1 MKAVIYARYSSDN
14 QREESIEGQVRECI
28 AFAERKGYT
37 VIHTYIDRALSGTR
51 ADNRPEFQQMISDS
65 TLREFQYVIVWKI
78 DRFSRDKFDSVKYK
92 YALKS
97 SGVSVIFATEPID
110 GSPEGQMMESVFEG
124 ISVYYIK
131 DLAQKTSRGMTEN
144 AIKGKF
150 NGGTLTFGY
159 TIDENHHFQLDPV
172 NAPIVLDVFTRY
184 SEGETIRS
192 ILDDINS
199 KMSNNGRKFTYHFL
213 NWMLNNR
220 RYLGEYKFQ
229 DTINNE
235 AIPPIVSQELFDKCQ
250 HRLNVNK
257 HKAGSFKNNKEKYLL
272 TGKIFCGNCGATISG
287 ISGTGKCKSIY
298 RYYKCMNVKKH
309 KCRKKPVQ
317 KELIENIVL
326 NAAMDI
332 FKDKA
337 LIRKISKACFD
348 LQSKESPM
356 LPALKRRLR
365 ENQKEIKNLMNAIK
379 AGIVLK
385 TTKAE
390 LEKLES
396 EHEQLET
403 NIAME
408 KLVKP
413 VIPQEKIQ
421 AWLMNFAAADLS
433 DHSQKQRIIDIFV
446 NSVYVYDDRVVVFV
460 NYKDG
465 ERCVD
470 FSVVSDSGNPE
481 DAGNSNEKKT
491 NTHENECSPL
501 IKSGDPYGN
510 RKSFRAFRIFLQIA
524 EFRMIE
530 PFTATYGNCVSRNF
544 SYVFA
549 AIMIKNLLIV
559 TGLWKHKP
567 LANLS
572 NS

>member
-229 DTINNE
+229 DTVNNE
-235 AIPPIVSQELFDKCQ
+235 AIPPIISQELFDKCQ

-257 HKAGSFKNNKEKYLL
+257 HKAGSFKKNKEKYLL
-272 TGKIFCGNCGATISG
+272 TGKIFCGICGATISG

-309 KCRKKPVQ
+309 KCNKKPVQ

-326 NAAMDI
+326 NAALDI

-385 TTKAE
+385 TTKSE
-390 LEKLES
+390 LEKLEA
-396 EHEQLET
+396 EQEQLEI

-433 DHSQKQRIIDIFV
+433 DQSQKQRIIDIFV
-446 NSVYVYDDRVVVFV
+446 NSVYVYDDRVVIFF

-465 ERCVD
+465 ERCIE
-470 FSVVSDSGNPE
+470 FSVVSDSENPE
-481 DAGNSNEKKT
+481 GAISSNEKKT

-549 AIMIKNLLIV
+549 AIMIK
-559 TGLWKHKP
+559 
-567 LANLS
+567 
-572 NS
+572 

>member
-14 QREESIEGQVRECI
+14 QREESIEGQVRECQS
-28 AFAERKGYT
+28 FAERKGYT
-37 VIHTYIDRALSGTR
+37 VIRTFIDRALSGTR
-51 ADNRPEFQQMISDS
+51 ADNRPQFQQMISDS

-97 SGVSVIFATEPID
+97 SGVSVISATEPID

-144 AIKGKF
+144 AIKDKF

-159 TIDENHHFQLDPV
+159 MIDENHHFQLDPA
-172 NAPIVLDVFTRY
+172 NAPIVLDVFTRF

-192 ILDDINS
+192 IIDDISS

-229 DTINNE
+229 DTVNNE
-235 AIPPIVSQELFDKCQ
+235 AIPPIISQELFDKCQ

-257 HKAGSFKNNKEKYLL
+257 HKAGSFKKNKEKYLL
-272 TGKIFCGNCGATISG
+272 TGKIFCGICGATISG

-309 KCRKKPVQ
+309 KCNKKPVQ

-326 NAAMDI
+326 NAALDI

-385 TTKAE
+385 TTKSE
-390 LEKLES
+390 LEKLEA
-396 EHEQLET
+396 EQEQLEI

-433 DHSQKQRIIDIFV
+433 DQSQKQRIIDIFV
-446 NSVYVYDDRVVVFV
+446 NSVYVYDDRVVIFF

-465 ERCVD
+465 ERCIE
-470 FSVVSDSGNPE
+470 FSVVSDSENPE
-481 DAGNSNEKKT
+481 GAISSNEKKT

-549 AIMIKNLLIV
+549 AIMIK
-559 TGLWKHKP
+559 
-567 LANLS
+567 
-572 NS
+572 

>member
-229 DTINNE
+229 DTVNNE
-235 AIPPIVSQELFDKCQ
+235 AIPPIISQELFDKCQ

-257 HKAGSFKNNKEKYLL
+257 HKAGSFKKNKEKYLL
-272 TGKIFCGNCGATISG
+272 TGKIFCGICGATISG

-309 KCRKKPVQ
+309 KCNKKPVQ

-326 NAAMDI
+326 NAALDI

-385 TTKAE
+385 TTKSE
-390 LEKLES
+390 LEKLEA
-396 EHEQLET
+396 EQEQLET

-549 AIMIKNLLIV
+549 AIMIK
-559 TGLWKHKP
+559 
-567 LANLS
+567 
-572 NS
+572 

>member
-14 QREESIEGQVRECI
+14 QREESIEGQVRECQS
-28 AFAERKGYT
+28 FAERKGYT
-37 VIHTYIDRALSGTR
+37 VIRTYIDRALSGTR

-97 SGVSVIFATEPID
+97 SGVSVISATEPID

-192 ILDDINS
+192 ILEGINS

-235 AIPPIVSQELFDKCQ
+235 AIPPIVTQELFDKCQ

-309 KCRKKPVQ
+309 KCNKKPVQ

-337 LIRKISKACFD
+337 LVKRISKACFD
-348 LQSKESPM
+348 LQPKESPM

-365 ENQKEIKNLMNAIK
+365 ENQKEIKNLMKAIK

-385 TTKAE
+385 TTRSE
-390 LEKLES
+390 LEKLET
-396 EHEQLET
+396 EQEQLET

-421 AWLMNFAAADLS
+421 AWLMNFAYADLS
-433 DHSQKQRIIDIFV
+433 DQSQKQRIIDIFV
-446 NSVYVYDDRVVVFV
+446 NSVYVYDDRVVIFF

-465 ERCVD
+465 ERYVD
-470 FSVVSDSGNPE
+470 FSTLDDLENP
-481 DAGNSNEKKT
+481 AGSNEKKT

-501 IKSGDPYGN
+501 IKSGDPSGN
-510 RKSFRAFRIFLQIA
+510 RTRDTLIKSQVLYR
-524 EFRMIE
+524 
-530 PFTATYGNCVSRNF
+530 
-544 SYVFA
+544 
-549 AIMIKNLLIV
+549 
-559 TGLWKHKP
+559 
-567 LANLS
+567 LS
-572 NS
+572 

>member
-14 QREESIEGQVRECI
+14 QREESIEGQVRECQS
-28 AFAERKGYT
+28 FAERKGYT
-37 VIHTYIDRALSGTR
+37 VIRTFIDRALSGTR

-192 ILDDINS
+192 IIDDINS

-229 DTINNE
+229 DTVNNE
-235 AIPPIVSQELFDKCQ
+235 AIPPIISQELFDKCQ

-257 HKAGSFKNNKEKYLL
+257 HKAGSFKKNKEKYLL
-272 TGKIFCGNCGATISG
+272 TGKIFCGICGATISG

-309 KCRKKPVQ
+309 KCNKKPVQ

-326 NAAMDI
+326 NAALDI

-385 TTKAE
+385 TTKSE
-390 LEKLES
+390 LEKLKAEQ
-396 EHEQLET
+396 EQLET

-433 DHSQKQRIIDIFV
+433 DKSQKQKIIDIFV
-446 NSVYVYDDRVVVFV
+446 NSVYVYDDRVVIFF

-470 FSVVSDSGNPE
+470 FSVLSDSENTEG
-481 DAGNSNEKKT
+481 AISSNDKKT

-549 AIMIKNLLIV
+549 AIMIK
-559 TGLWKHKP
+559 
-567 LANLS
+567 
-572 NS
+572 

>member
-14 QREESIEGQVRECI
+14 QREESIEGQVRECQS
-28 AFAERKGYT
+28 FAERKGYS
-37 VIHTYIDRALSGTR
+37 VIRTYIDRALSGTR

-97 SGVSVIFATEPID
+97 SGVSVISATEPID

-184 SEGETIRS
+184 SDGETIRS
-192 ILDDINS
+192 ILDDISS

-229 DTINNE
+229 DTVNNE
-235 AIPPIVSQELFDKCQ
+235 AIPPIISQELFDKCQ

-257 HKAGSFKNNKEKYLL
+257 HKAGSFKKNKEKYLL
-272 TGKIFCGNCGATISG
+272 TGKIFCGICGATISG

-309 KCRKKPVQ
+309 KCNKKPVQ

-326 NAAMDI
+326 NAALDI

-385 TTKAE
+385 TTKSE

-421 AWLMNFAAADLS
+421 VWLMKFAASDLS
-433 DHSQKQRIIDIFV
+433 DQSQKQRIIDIFV
-446 NSVYVYDDRVVVFV
+446 NSVYVYDDRVVIFF

-470 FSVVSDSGNPE
+470 FSVLSDSENPKG
-481 DAGNSNEKKT
+481 AISSNEKKT

-549 AIMIKNLLIV
+549 AIMIK
-559 TGLWKHKP
+559 
-567 LANLS
+567 
-572 NS
+572 

>member
-14 QREESIEGQVRECI
+14 QREESIEGQVRECQS
-28 AFAERKGYT
+28 FAERKGYT
-37 VIHTYIDRALSGTR
+37 VIRTYIDRALSGTR

-97 SGVSVIFATEPID
+97 SGVSVISATEPID

-172 NAPIVLDVFTRY
+172 NAPIVLDIFTRY

-235 AIPPIVSQELFDKCQ
+235 AIPPIISQELFDKCQ

-257 HKAGSFKNNKEKYLL
+257 HKAGSFKTNKEKYLL
-272 TGKIFCGNCGATISG
+272 TGKIFCGICGATISG
-287 ISGTGKCKSIY
+287 ISGTGKCKSVY

-317 KELIENIVL
+317 KEMIENIVL

-337 LIRKISKACFD
+337 LVKKISKACFD

-356 LPALKRRLR
+356 LPALKRRLK

-385 TTKAE
+385 TTKSE
-390 LEKLES
+390 LEKLEA
-396 EHEQLET
+396 EQEQLET
-403 NIAME
+403 NIAIE

-433 DHSQKQRIIDIFV
+433 DKSQKQKIIDIFV
-446 NSVYVYDDRVVVFV
+446 NSVYVYDDRVVIFF
-460 NYKDG
+460 NYRDG

-470 FSVVSDSGNPE
+470 FSAVSDSGNPE

-510 RKSFRAFRIFLQIA
+510 RKSFHAFRIFLQIA

-549 AIMIKNLLIV
+549 AIMIK
-559 TGLWKHKP
+559 
-567 LANLS
+567 
-572 NS
+572 

>member
-14 QREESIEGQVRECI
+14 QREESIEGQVRECQS
-28 AFAERKGYT
+28 FAERKGYT
-37 VIHTYIDRALSGTR
+37 VIRTYIDRALSGTR

-97 SGVSVIFATEPID
+97 SGVSVISATEPID

-192 ILDDINS
+192 ILEGINS

-235 AIPPIVSQELFDKCQ
+235 AIPPIVTQELFDKCQ

-309 KCRKKPVQ
+309 KCSKKPVH
-317 KELIENIVL
+317 KEMIENIVL

-385 TTKAE
+385 TTKSE
-390 LEKLES
+390 LEKLEG
-396 EHEQLET
+396 EQEQLET

-433 DHSQKQRIIDIFV
+433 NQSQKQKIIDIFV
-446 NSVYVYDDRVVVFV
+446 NSVYVYDDRVVIFF

-465 ERCVD
+465 ERCID

-481 DAGNSNEKKT
+481 DAVNSNKKKT

-501 IKSGDPYGN
+501 IKSGDPSGTRTRDTLIKSQ
-510 RKSFRAFRIFLQIA
+510 RKISLVNGFVMRITL
-524 EFRMIE
+524 
-530 PFTATYGNCVSRNF
+530 
-544 SYVFA
+544 
-549 AIMIKNLLIV
+549 
-559 TGLWKHKP
+559 P
-567 LANLS
+567 L
-572 NS
+572 

>member
-14 QREESIEGQVRECI
+14 QREESIEGQVRECQS
-28 AFAERKGYT
+28 FAERKGYT
-37 VIHTYIDRALSGTR
+37 VIRTYIDRALSGTR

-97 SGVSVIFATEPID
+97 SGVSVISATEPID

-192 ILDDINS
+192 ILEGINS

-235 AIPPIVSQELFDKCQ
+235 AIPPIVTQELFDKCQ

-272 TGKIFCGNCGATISG
+272 TGKIFCGICGATISG

-309 KCRKKPVQ
+309 KCNKKPVQ

-385 TTKAE
+385 TTKSE
-390 LEKLES
+390 LEKLEA
-396 EHEQLET
+396 EQEQLET

-549 AIMIKNLLIV
+549 AIMIK
-559 TGLWKHKP
+559 
-567 LANLS
+567 
-572 NS
+572 

>member
-235 AIPPIVSQELFDKCQ
+235 AIPPIVSRELFDKCQ

-385 TTKAE
+385 TTKSE
-390 LEKLES
+390 LEKLEA
-396 EHEQLET
+396 EQEQLET

-510 RKSFRAFRIFLQIA
+510 RKSFRDFRIFMRIV

-530 PFTATYGNCVSRNF
+530 PFAAAYSKCVFRNF
-544 SYVFA
+544 LYVFA
-549 AIMIKNLLIV
+549 GIMIK
-559 TGLWKHKP
+559 
-567 LANLS
+567 
-572 NS
+572 

>member
-14 QREESIEGQVRECI
+14 QREESIEGQVRECQS
-28 AFAERKGYT
+28 FAERKGYT
-37 VIHTYIDRALSGTR
+37 VIRTYIDRALSGTR

-97 SGVSVIFATEPID
+97 SGVSVISATEPID

-172 NAPIVLDVFTRY
+172 NAPIVLDIFTRY

-235 AIPPIVSQELFDKCQ
+235 AIPPIISQELFDKCQ

-257 HKAGSFKNNKEKYLL
+257 HKAGSFKTNKEKYLL
-272 TGKIFCGNCGATISG
+272 TGKIFCGICGATISG
-287 ISGTGKCKSIY
+287 ISGTGKCKSVY

-317 KELIENIVL
+317 KEMIENIVL

-337 LIRKISKACFD
+337 LVKRISKACFD

-356 LPALKRRLR
+356 LPALKRRLK
-365 ENQKEIKNLMNAIK
+365 ENQKEIKNLMTAIK

-385 TTKAE
+385 TTKME
-390 LEKLES
+390 LEKLEA
-396 EHEQLET
+396 EQEQLET

-413 VIPQEKIQ
+413 VIPQERIQ

-433 DHSQKQRIIDIFV
+433 DQSQKQRIIDIFV
-446 NSVYVYDDRVVVFV
+446 NSVYVYDDRVVIFF
-460 NYKDG
+460 NYRDG

-470 FSVVSDSGNPE
+470 FSAVSDSGNPE

-510 RKSFRAFRIFLQIA
+510 RKSFRDFRIFMRIV

-530 PFTATYGNCVSRNF
+530 PFAAAYSKCVFRNF
-544 SYVFA
+544 LYVFA
-549 AIMIKNLLIV
+549 GIMIK
-559 TGLWKHKP
+559 
-567 LANLS
+567 
-572 NS
+572 

>member
-14 QREESIEGQVRECI
+14 QREESIEGQVRECQS
-28 AFAERKGYT
+28 FAERKGYS
-37 VIHTYIDRALSGTR
+37 VIRTYIDRALSGTR

-97 SGVSVIFATEPID
+97 SGVSVISATEPID

-184 SEGETIRS
+184 SDGETIRS
-192 ILDDINS
+192 ILDDISS

-229 DTINNE
+229 DTVNNE
-235 AIPPIVSQELFDKCQ
+235 AIPPIISQELFDKCQ

-257 HKAGSFKNNKEKYLL
+257 HKAGSFKKNKEKYLL
-272 TGKIFCGNCGATISG
+272 TGKIFCGICGATISG

-309 KCRKKPVQ
+309 KCNKKPVQ

-396 EHEQLET
+396 EQEQLET

-421 AWLMNFAAADLS
+421 VWLMKFAASDLS
-433 DHSQKQRIIDIFV
+433 DQSQKQRIIDIFV
-446 NSVYVYDDRVVVFV
+446 NSVYVYDDRVVIFF

-470 FSVVSDSGNPE
+470 FSVLSDSENPKG
-481 DAGNSNEKKT
+481 AISSNEKKT

-549 AIMIKNLLIV
+549 AIMIK
-559 TGLWKHKP
+559 
-567 LANLS
+567 
-572 NS
+572 

>member
-1 MKAVIYARYSSDN
+1 
-14 QREESIEGQVRECI
+14 
-28 AFAERKGYT
+28 
-37 VIHTYIDRALSGTR
+37 
-51 ADNRPEFQQMISDS
+51 
-65 TLREFQYVIVWKI
+65 
-78 DRFSRDKFDSVKYK
+78 
-92 YALKS
+92 
-97 SGVSVIFATEPID
+97 
-110 GSPEGQMMESVFEG
+110 
-124 ISVYYIK
+124 
-131 DLAQKTSRGMTEN
+131 
-144 AIKGKF
+144 
-150 NGGTLTFGY
+150 
-159 TIDENHHFQLDPV
+159 
-172 NAPIVLDVFTRY
+172 
-184 SEGETIRS
+184 
-192 ILDDINS
+192 
-199 KMSNNGRKFTYHFL
+199 
-213 NWMLNNR
+213 
-220 RYLGEYKFQ
+220 
-229 DTINNE
+229 
-235 AIPPIVSQELFDKCQ
+235 
-250 HRLNVNK
+250 
-257 HKAGSFKNNKEKYLL
+257 
-272 TGKIFCGNCGATISG
+272 
-287 ISGTGKCKSIY
+287 
-298 RYYKCMNVKKH
+298 MNVKKH

-385 TTKAE
+385 TTKSE
-390 LEKLES
+390 LEKLEA
-396 EHEQLET
+396 EQEQLET

-433 DHSQKQRIIDIFV
+433 DKSQKQKIIDIFV
-446 NSVYVYDDRVVVFV
+446 NSVYVYDDRVVIFF

-465 ERCVD
+465 EQCVD
-470 FSVVSDSGNPE
+470 FSVLSDSENTEG
-481 DAGNSNEKKT
+481 AISSNDKKT

-544 SYVFA
+544 SYVLVG
-549 AIMIKNLLIV
+549 IMIK
-559 TGLWKHKP
+559 
-567 LANLS
+567 
-572 NS
+572 

>member
-97 SGVSVIFATEPID
+97 SGVSVISATEPID

-385 TTKAE
+385 TTKSE
-390 LEKLES
+390 LEKLEA
-396 EHEQLET
+396 EQEQLET

-549 AIMIKNLLIV
+549 AIMIK
-559 TGLWKHKP
+559 
-567 LANLS
+567 
-572 NS
+572 

>member
-97 SGVSVIFATEPID
+97 SGVSVISATEPID

-385 TTKAE
+385 TTKSE
-390 LEKLES
+390 LEKLEA
-396 EHEQLET
+396 EQEQLET

-433 DHSQKQRIIDIFV
+433 DKSQKQKIIDIFV
-446 NSVYVYDDRVVVFV
+446 NSVYVYDDRVVIFF

-470 FSVVSDSGNPE
+470 FSVLSDSENTEG
-481 DAGNSNEKKT
+481 AISSNDKKT

-549 AIMIKNLLIV
+549 GIMIK
-559 TGLWKHKP
+559 
-567 LANLS
+567 
-572 NS
+572 

>member
-1 MKAVIYARYSSDN
+1 MLLWQPGGRSSMKAVIYARYSSDN
-14 QREESIEGQVRECI
+14 QREESIEGQVRECQS
-28 AFAERKGYT
+28 FAERKGYT
-37 VIHTYIDRALSGTR
+37 VIRTFIDRALSGTR
-51 ADNRPEFQQMISDS
+51 ADNRPQFQQMISDS

-97 SGVSVIFATEPID
+97 SGVSVISATEPID

-144 AIKGKF
+144 AIKDKF

-159 TIDENHHFQLDPV
+159 MIDENHHFQLDPA
-172 NAPIVLDVFTRY
+172 NAPIVLDVFTRF

-192 ILDDINS
+192 IIDDINS

-229 DTINNE
+229 DTVNNE
-235 AIPPIVSQELFDKCQ
+235 AIPPIISQELFDKCQ

-257 HKAGSFKNNKEKYLL
+257 HKAGSFKKNKEKYLL
-272 TGKIFCGNCGATISG
+272 TGKIFCGICGATISG

-309 KCRKKPVQ
+309 KCNKKPVQ

-396 EHEQLET
+396 EQEQLET

-421 AWLMNFAAADLS
+421 VWLMKFAASDLS
-433 DHSQKQRIIDIFV
+433 DQSQKQRIIDIFV
-446 NSVYVYDDRVVVFV
+446 NSVYVYDDRVVIFF

-470 FSVVSDSGNPE
+470 FSVLSDSENPKG
-481 DAGNSNEKKT
+481 AISSNKKKT
-491 NTHENECSPL
+491 NIHENECSPL

-510 RKSFRAFRIFLQIA
+510 
-524 EFRMIE
+524 
-530 PFTATYGNCVSRNF
+530 
-544 SYVFA
+544 
-549 AIMIKNLLIV
+549 
-559 TGLWKHKP
+559 
-567 LANLS
+567 
-572 NS
+572 

>member
-14 QREESIEGQVRECI
+14 QREESIEGQVRECQS
-28 AFAERKGYT
+28 FAERKGYT
-37 VIHTYIDRALSGTR
+37 VIRTYIDRALSGTR

-97 SGVSVIFATEPID
+97 SGVSVISATEPID

-159 TIDENHHFQLDPV
+159 MIDENHHFQLDPV

-229 DTINNE
+229 DTVNNE
-235 AIPPIVSQELFDKCQ
+235 AIPPIISQELFDKCQ

-272 TGKIFCGNCGATISG
+272 TGKIFCGICGATISG

-326 NAAMDI
+326 NAALDI

-385 TTKAE
+385 TTKSE
-390 LEKLES
+390 LEKLEA
-396 EHEQLET
+396 EQEQLET
-403 NIAME
+403 NIAIE

-433 DHSQKQRIIDIFV
+433 DKSQKQKIIDIFV
-446 NSVYVYDDRVVVFV
+446 NSVYVYDDRVVIFF

-470 FSVVSDSGNPE
+470 FSVLSDSENTEG
-481 DAGNSNEKKT
+481 AISSNEKKT

-501 IKSGDPYGN
+501 IKSGDPSGT
-510 RKSFRAFRIFLQIA
+510 RKSFRAFRIFLLIV

-530 PFTATYGNCVSRNF
+530 PFAATYSNCVFRYF
-544 SYVFA
+544 LYVFA
-549 AIMIKNLLIV
+549 GIMIK
-559 TGLWKHKP
+559 
-567 LANLS
+567 
-572 NS
+572 

>member
-97 SGVSVIFATEPID
+97 SGVSVISATEPID

-144 AIKGKF
+144 TIKGKF

-192 ILDDINS
+192 IIDDINS

-229 DTINNE
+229 DTVNNE
-235 AIPPIVSQELFDKCQ
+235 AIPPIISQELFDKCQ

-257 HKAGSFKNNKEKYLL
+257 HKAGSFKKNKEKYLL
-272 TGKIFCGNCGATISG
+272 TGKIFCGICGATISG

-309 KCRKKPVQ
+309 KCNKKPVQ

-326 NAAMDI
+326 NAALDI

-365 ENQKEIKNLMNAIK
+365 ENQKEIKNLMTAIK

-385 TTKAE
+385 TTKSE
-390 LEKLES
+390 LEKLEA
-396 EHEQLET
+396 EQEQLEA

-433 DHSQKQRIIDIFV
+433 DQSQKQRIIDIFV
-446 NSVYVYDDRVVVFV
+446 NSVYVYDDRVVIFF

-465 ERCVD
+465 ERCIE
-470 FSVVSDSGNPE
+470 FSVVSDSENPE
-481 DAGNSNEKKT
+481 GAISSNEKKT

-510 RKSFRAFRIFLQIA
+510 RTHDSAVKGRRLN
-524 EFRMIE
+524 RLTNG
-530 PFTATYGNCVSRNF
+530 P
-544 SYVFA
+544 
-549 AIMIKNLLIV
+549 K
-559 TGLWKHKP
+559 
-567 LANLS
+567 
-572 NS
+572 

>member
-14 QREESIEGQVRECI
+14 QREESIEGQVRECQS
-28 AFAERKGYT
+28 FAERKGYS
-37 VIHTYIDRALSGTR
+37 VIRTYIDRALSGTR

-97 SGVSVIFATEPID
+97 SGVSVISATEPID

-184 SEGETIRS
+184 SDGETIRS
-192 ILDDINS
+192 ILDDISS

-229 DTINNE
+229 DTVNNE
-235 AIPPIVSQELFDKCQ
+235 AIPPIISQELFDKCQ

-257 HKAGSFKNNKEKYLL
+257 HKAGSFKKNKEKYLL
-272 TGKIFCGNCGATISG
+272 TGKIFCGICGATISG

-309 KCRKKPVQ
+309 KCNKKPVQ

-396 EHEQLET
+396 EQEQLET

-421 AWLMNFAAADLS
+421 VWLMKFAASDLS
-433 DHSQKQRIIDIFV
+433 DQSQKQRIIDIFV
-446 NSVYVYDDRVVVFV
+446 NSVYVYDDRVVIFF

-465 ERCVD
+465 ERCIE
-470 FSVVSDSGNPE
+470 FSVVSDSENPE
-481 DAGNSNEKKT
+481 GAISSNEKKT

-549 AIMIKNLLIV
+549 GIMIK
-559 TGLWKHKP
+559 
-567 LANLS
+567 
-572 NS
+572 

>member
-192 ILDDINS
+192 ILDGINS

-213 NWMLNNR
+213 NWTLNNR

-229 DTINNE
+229 DTVNNE
-235 AIPPIVSQELFDKCQ
+235 AIPPIVTQELFDKCQ

-309 KCRKKPVQ
+309 KCNKKPVQ

-326 NAAMDI
+326 NAEMDI

-385 TTKAE
+385 TTKSE
-390 LEKLES
+390 LEKLEA
-396 EHEQLET
+396 EQEQLET

-446 NSVYVYDDRVVVFV
+446 NSVYVYDDRVVIFF

-470 FSVVSDSGNPE
+470 FSVLSDSENTEG
-481 DAGNSNEKKT
+481 AISSNDKKT

-510 RKSFRAFRIFLQIA
+510 
-524 EFRMIE
+524 
-530 PFTATYGNCVSRNF
+530 
-544 SYVFA
+544 
-549 AIMIKNLLIV
+549 
-559 TGLWKHKP
+559 
-567 LANLS
+567 
-572 NS
+572 

>member
-14 QREESIEGQVRECI
+14 QREESIEGQVRECQS
-28 AFAERKGYT
+28 FAERKGYT
-37 VIHTYIDRALSGTR
+37 VIRTYIDRALSGTR
-51 ADNRPEFQQMISDS
+51 ADNRPQFQQMISDS

-97 SGVSVIFATEPID
+97 SGVSVISATEPID

-144 AIKGKF
+144 AIKDKF

-159 TIDENHHFQLDPV
+159 MIDEKHHFQLDPA
-172 NAPIVLDVFTRY
+172 NAPIVLDVFTRF

-192 ILDDINS
+192 IIDDINS

-229 DTINNE
+229 DTVNNE
-235 AIPPIVSQELFDKCQ
+235 AIPPIISQELFDKCQ

-309 KCRKKPVQ
+309 KCNKKPVQ

-396 EHEQLET
+396 EQEQLET

-421 AWLMNFAAADLS
+421 VWLMKFAASDLS
-433 DHSQKQRIIDIFV
+433 DQSQKQRIIDIFV
-446 NSVYVYDDRVVVFV
+446 NSVYVYDDRVVIFF

-465 ERCVD
+465 ERYVD
-470 FSVVSDSGNPE
+470 FSTLDDLENP
-481 DAGNSNEKKT
+481 AGSNEKKT

-501 IKSGDPYGN
+501 IKSGDPSGN
-510 RKSFRAFRIFLQIA
+510 RTRDTLIKSQVLYR
-524 EFRMIE
+524 
-530 PFTATYGNCVSRNF
+530 
-544 SYVFA
+544 
-549 AIMIKNLLIV
+549 
-559 TGLWKHKP
+559 
-567 LANLS
+567 LS
-572 NS
+572 

>member
-14 QREESIEGQVRECI
+14 QREESIEGQVRECQS
-28 AFAERKGYT
+28 FAERKGYS
-37 VIHTYIDRALSGTR
+37 VIRTYIDRALSGTR

-97 SGVSVIFATEPID
+97 SGVSVISATEPID

-184 SEGETIRS
+184 SDGETIRS
-192 ILDDINS
+192 ILDDISS

-229 DTINNE
+229 DTVNNE
-235 AIPPIVSQELFDKCQ
+235 AIPPIISQELFDKCQ

-257 HKAGSFKNNKEKYLL
+257 HKAGSFKKNKEKYLL
-272 TGKIFCGNCGATISG
+272 TGKIFCGICGATISG

-309 KCRKKPVQ
+309 KCNKKPVQ

-326 NAAMDI
+326 NAALDI

-385 TTKAE
+385 TTKSE

-421 AWLMNFAAADLS
+421 VWLMKFAASDLS
-433 DHSQKQRIIDIFV
+433 DQSQKQRIIDIFV
-446 NSVYVYDDRVVVFV
+446 NSVYVYDDRVVIFF

-465 ERCVD
+465 ERCIE
-470 FSVVSDSGNPE
+470 FSVVSDSENPE
-481 DAGNSNEKKT
+481 GAISSNEKKT

-549 AIMIKNLLIV
+549 AIMIK
-559 TGLWKHKP
+559 
-567 LANLS
+567 
-572 NS
+572 

>member
-14 QREESIEGQVRECI
+14 QREESIEGQVRECQS
-28 AFAERKGYT
+28 FAERKGYS
-37 VIHTYIDRALSGTR
+37 VIRTYIDRALSGTR

-97 SGVSVIFATEPID
+97 SGVSVISATEPID

-184 SEGETIRS
+184 SDGETIRS
-192 ILDDINS
+192 ILDDISS

-229 DTINNE
+229 DTVNNE
-235 AIPPIVSQELFDKCQ
+235 AIPPIISQELFDKCQ

-257 HKAGSFKNNKEKYLL
+257 HKAGSFKKNKEKYLL
-272 TGKIFCGNCGATISG
+272 TGKIFCGICGATISG

-309 KCRKKPVQ
+309 KCNKKPVQ

-326 NAAMDI
+326 NAALDI

-385 TTKAE
+385 TTKSE
-390 LEKLES
+390 LEKLEA
-396 EHEQLET
+396 EQEQLEI

-433 DHSQKQRIIDIFV
+433 DQSQKQRIIDIFV
-446 NSVYVYDDRVVVFV
+446 NSVYVYDDRVVIFF

-470 FSVVSDSGNPE
+470 FSVLSDSENPKG
-481 DAGNSNEKKT
+481 AISSNKEKP

-549 AIMIKNLLIV
+549 AIMIK
-559 TGLWKHKP
+559 
-567 LANLS
+567 
-572 NS
+572 

>member
-385 TTKAE
+385 TTKSE
-390 LEKLES
+390 LEKLEA
-396 EHEQLET
+396 EQEQLET

-510 RKSFRAFRIFLQIA
+510 RKSFRDFRIFMRIV

-530 PFTATYGNCVSRNF
+530 PFAAAYSKCVFRNF
-544 SYVFA
+544 LYVFA
-549 AIMIKNLLIV
+549 GIMIK
-559 TGLWKHKP
+559 
-567 LANLS
+567 
-572 NS
+572 

>member
-14 QREESIEGQVRECI
+14 QREESIEGQVRECQS
-28 AFAERKGYT
+28 FAERKGYSL
-37 VIHTYIDRALSGTR
+37 IRTYIDRALSGTR

-97 SGVSVIFATEPID
+97 SGVSVISATEPID

-172 NAPIVLDVFTRY
+172 NAPIVLDVFTRF

-192 ILDDINS
+192 IIDDINS

-229 DTINNE
+229 DTVNNE
-235 AIPPIVSQELFDKCQ
+235 AIPPIISQELFDKCQ

-257 HKAGSFKNNKEKYLL
+257 HKAGSFKKNKEKYLL

-309 KCRKKPVQ
+309 KCNKKPVQ

-385 TTKAE
+385 TTRSE
-390 LEKLES
+390 LEKLET
-396 EHEQLET
+396 EQEQLET

-421 AWLMNFAAADLS
+421 AWLMNFAYADLS
-433 DHSQKQRIIDIFV
+433 DQSQKQRIIDIFV
-446 NSVYVYDDRVVVFV
+446 NSVYVYDDRVVIFF

-465 ERCVD
+465 ERCIE
-470 FSVVSDSGNPE
+470 FSVVSDSENPE
-481 DAGNSNEKKT
+481 GAISSNEKKT

-549 AIMIKNLLIV
+549 AIMIK
-559 TGLWKHKP
+559 
-567 LANLS
+567 
-572 NS
+572 

>member
-14 QREESIEGQVRECI
+14 QREESIEGQVRECQS
-28 AFAERKGYT
+28 FAERKGYT
-37 VIHTYIDRALSGTR
+37 VIRTYIDRALSGTR
-51 ADNRPEFQQMISDS
+51 ADNRPQFQQMISDS

-97 SGVSVIFATEPID
+97 SGVSVISATEPID

-159 TIDENHHFQLDPV
+159 MIDENHHFQLDPV

-229 DTINNE
+229 DTVNNE
-235 AIPPIVSQELFDKCQ
+235 AIPPIISQELFDKCQ

-272 TGKIFCGNCGATISG
+272 TGKIFCGICGATISG

-337 LIRKISKACFD
+337 LVKRISKACFD

-365 ENQKEIKNLMNAIK
+365 ENQKEIKNLMKAIK

-385 TTKAE
+385 TTKSE
-390 LEKLES
+390 LEKLEA
-396 EHEQLET
+396 EQEQLET
-403 NIAME
+403 NIAIE

-433 DHSQKQRIIDIFV
+433 DKSQKQKIIDIFV
-446 NSVYVYDDRVVVFV
+446 NSVYVYDDRVVIFF

-470 FSVVSDSGNPE
+470 FSVLSDSENTEG
-481 DAGNSNEKKT
+481 AISSNDKKT

-510 RKSFRAFRIFLQIA
+510 RKSFRDFRIFMRSV

-530 PFTATYGNCVSRNF
+530 PFAAAYSKCVFRNF
-544 SYVFA
+544 LYVFA
-549 AIMIKNLLIV
+549 GIMIK
-559 TGLWKHKP
+559 
-567 LANLS
+567 
-572 NS
+572 

>member
-14 QREESIEGQVRECI
+14 QREESIEGQVRECQS
-28 AFAERKGYT
+28 FAERKGYT
-37 VIHTYIDRALSGTR
+37 VIRTFIDRALSGTR
-51 ADNRPEFQQMISDS
+51 ADNRPQFQQMISDS

-97 SGVSVIFATEPID
+97 SGVSVISATEPID

-184 SEGETIRS
+184 SEGETIHS

-229 DTINNE
+229 DTVNNE
-235 AIPPIVSQELFDKCQ
+235 AIPPIISQELFDKCQ

-257 HKAGSFKNNKEKYLL
+257 HKAGSFKKNKEKYLL
-272 TGKIFCGNCGATISG
+272 TGKIFCGICGATISG

-309 KCRKKPVQ
+309 KCNKKPVQ

-385 TTKAE
+385 TTRSE
-390 LEKLES
+390 LEKLEA
-396 EHEQLET
+396 EQEQLEI

-421 AWLMNFAAADLS
+421 VWLMKFAASDLS
-433 DHSQKQRIIDIFV
+433 DQSQKQRIIDIFV
-446 NSVYVYDDRVVVFV
+446 NSVYVYDDRVVIFF

-465 ERCVD
+465 ERCIE
-470 FSVVSDSGNPE
+470 FSVVSDSENPE
-481 DAGNSNEKKT
+481 GAISSNEKKT

-549 AIMIKNLLIV
+549 GIMIK
-559 TGLWKHKP
+559 
-567 LANLS
+567 
-572 NS
+572 

>member
-14 QREESIEGQVRECI
+14 QREESIEGQVRECQS
-28 AFAERKGYT
+28 FAERKGYT
-37 VIHTYIDRALSGTR
+37 VIRTYIDRALSGTR
-51 ADNRPEFQQMISDS
+51 ADNRPQFQQMISDS

-97 SGVSVIFATEPID
+97 SGVSVISATEPID

-235 AIPPIVSQELFDKCQ
+235 AIPPIISQELFDKCQ

-272 TGKIFCGNCGATISG
+272 TGKIFCGICGATISG

-309 KCRKKPVQ
+309 KCNKKPVQ

-326 NAAMDI
+326 NAALDI

-385 TTKAE
+385 TTKSE
-390 LEKLES
+390 LEKLEA
-396 EHEQLET
+396 EQEQLET

-421 AWLMNFAAADLS
+421 AWLMNFASANLS
-433 DHSQKQRIIDIFV
+433 DQSQKQKIIDIFV
-446 NSVYVYDDRVVVFV
+446 NSVYVYDDRVVIFF

-465 ERCVD
+465 ERCID
-470 FSVVSDSGNPE
+470 FSVVDKFE
-481 DAGNSNEKKT
+481 NSNEKKT

-510 RKSFRAFRIFLQIA
+510 RKSFHAFRIFLQIA

-549 AIMIKNLLIV
+549 AIMIK
-559 TGLWKHKP
+559 
-567 LANLS
+567 
-572 NS
+572 

>member
-14 QREESIEGQVRECI
+14 QREESIEGQVRECQS
-28 AFAERKGYT
+28 FAERKGYS
-37 VIHTYIDRALSGTR
+37 VIRTYIDRALSGTR

-97 SGVSVIFATEPID
+97 SGVSVISATEPID

-184 SEGETIRS
+184 SDGETIRS
-192 ILDDINS
+192 ILDDISS

-229 DTINNE
+229 DTVNNE
-235 AIPPIVSQELFDKCQ
+235 AIPPIISQELFDKCQ

-257 HKAGSFKNNKEKYLL
+257 HKAGSFKKNKEKYLL
-272 TGKIFCGNCGATISG
+272 TGKIFCGICGATISG

-309 KCRKKPVQ
+309 KCNKKPVQ

-326 NAAMDI
+326 NAALDI
-332 FKDKA
+332 FKDRA

-385 TTKAE
+385 TTKSE

-421 AWLMNFAAADLS
+421 VWLMKFAASDLS
-433 DHSQKQRIIDIFV
+433 DQSQKQKIIDIFV
-446 NSVYVYDDRVVVFV
+446 NSVYVYDDRVVIFF

-470 FSVVSDSGNPE
+470 FSVLSDSENTEG
-481 DAGNSNEKKT
+481 AISSNDKKT

-549 AIMIKNLLIV
+549 AIMIK
-559 TGLWKHKP
+559 
-567 LANLS
+567 
-572 NS
+572 

>member
-14 QREESIEGQVRECI
+14 QREESIEGQIRECQS
-28 AFAERKGYT
+28 FAERKGYT
-37 VIHTYIDRALSGTR
+37 VIRTYIDRALSGTR

-97 SGVSVIFATEPID
+97 SGVSVISATEPID

-229 DTINNE
+229 DTVNNE
-235 AIPPIVSQELFDKCQ
+235 AIPPIISQELFDKCQ

-257 HKAGSFKNNKEKYLL
+257 HKAGSFKKNKEKYLL
-272 TGKIFCGNCGATISG
+272 TGKIFCGICGASISG

-317 KELIENIVL
+317 KEMIENIVL
-326 NAAMDI
+326 NAALDI

-365 ENQKEIKNLMNAIK
+365 ENQKEIKNLMTAIK

-390 LEKLES
+390 LEKLEA
-396 EHEQLET
+396 EQEQLEI

-408 KLVKP
+408 RLIKP
-413 VIPQEKIQ
+413 MIPQEKNQ

-433 DHSQKQRIIDIFV
+433 DQSQKQRIIDIFV
-446 NSVYVYDDRVVVFV
+446 NSVYVYDDRMIIFF

-470 FSVVSDSGNPE
+470 FSVLSDSENPE
-481 DAGNSNEKKT
+481 GAISSNEKKT

-530 PFTATYGNCVSRNF
+530 PFAATYGNCVFRNF

-549 AIMIKNLLIV
+549 GIMIK
-559 TGLWKHKP
+559 
-567 LANLS
+567 
-572 NS
+572 